1 MGDTEIAAE
10 KMILGKSSGATVCH
24 NGPTV
29 AISDDLNVDMFLCH
43 SSLGAGSTGF
53 SVVLTPD
60 D

>member
-1 MGDTEIAAE
+1 
-10 KMILGKSSGATVCH
+10 MILGKSSGATVCH